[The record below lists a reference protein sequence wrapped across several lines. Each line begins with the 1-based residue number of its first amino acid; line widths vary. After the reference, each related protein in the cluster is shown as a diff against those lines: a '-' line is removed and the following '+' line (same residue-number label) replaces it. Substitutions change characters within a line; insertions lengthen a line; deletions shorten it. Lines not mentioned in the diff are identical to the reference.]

1 MTYKVK
7 SGARQT
13 SFAHLHRS
21 GPANAI
27 ACLSKDKC
35 LKIKKSKQVNL
46 MYFYHLQP
54 QCNCAWCGKEGSY
67 FELFYVGFTTFK

>member
-7 SGARQT
+7 SGVGET

-27 ACLSKDKC
+27 ACLSKDKR

-46 MYFYHLQP
+46 MDFYHLQP
-54 QCNCAWCGKEGSY
+54 QCNCAWCGEEGSCL
-67 FELFYVGFTTFK
+67 ELFSVGFTTFK